1 MSPDAQRRASTP
13 RATLM
18 LVDDHPIWR
27 ETLARM
33 LRHKRAG
40 TVVAQAS
47 DGQEAIVLARKAR
60 PEVVIM
66 DIDLPLINGVE
77 ATRRLVE
84 EQPGIKVLVLSAS
97 DSRGQVIEAVRAGA
111 SGYLIKT
118 AGPDE
123 VVAAVH
129 RIHAGELVFPPA
141 VAEAV
146 LGEIR
151 RAASRHLPDRT
162 SGPDP
167 LEALT
172 DPEREVL
179 ALMAEGRSNQA
190 IGSALHC
197 SSKTVEARVGSIFA
211 KLGLEP
217 AADDHRRVLA
227 VVTYLRSL

>member
-1 MSPDAQRRASTP
+1 MSPDAGRRAPIP

-47 DGQEAIVLARKAR
+47 DGQEAIALARKAR
-60 PEVVIM
+60 PQVVIM
-66 DIDLPLINGVE
+66 DIDLPVMDGVE
-77 ATRRLVE
+77 ATRRLLE
-84 EQPGIKVLVLSAS
+84 EQPDVKILVLSAS
-97 DSRGQVIEAVRAGA
+97 DSRAQVIEAVRAGA
-111 SGYLIKT
+111 SGYLVKT

-123 VVAAVH
+123 VVAAVR

-141 VAEAV
+141 IAETV

-151 RAASRHLPDRT
+151 RAATRHLNAMT
-162 SGPDP
+162 GGHDP

-172 DPEREVL
+172 EPEREVL

-197 SSKTVEARVGSIFA
+197 SPKTVEARVGSIFA

>member
-1 MSPDAQRRASTP
+1 
-13 RATLM
+13 
-18 LVDDHPIWR
+18 
-27 ETLARM
+27 M

-40 TVVAQAS
+40 AVVAQAS
-47 DGQEAIVLARKAR
+47 DGQEAIILARKTK

-66 DIDLPLINGVE
+66 DIDLPLMDGVE

-97 DSRGQVIEAVRAGA
+97 DSRAQVIDAVQAGA
-111 SGYLIKT
+111 SGYLVKT

-141 VAEAV
+141 AAEAV

-151 RAASRHLPDRT
+151 RAATRRLAAHP

-172 DPEREVL
+172 EPEREVL

-197 SSKTVEARVGSIFA
+197 SPKTVEARVGSIFA

-217 AADDHRRVLA
+217 TSDDHRRVLA
-227 VVTYLRSL
+227 VVTYLRLI